1 MSRLEEMSALEM
13 GERLKTARNSAGKT
27 QDDAANAIGVSRQT
41 LISIEKGG
49 RKGKPEELEQLA
61 HFYGSS
67 VNRLVARG
75 AVHIDLNARFRR
87 PGSGKQEKSSAFY
100 TPNKTGAAHHAL

>member
-61 HFYGSS
+61 HFYCSS
-67 VNRLVARG
+67 VNRLVARD
-75 AVHIDLNARFRR
+75 AVPFGFNTRFRR
-87 PGSGKQEKSSAFY
+87 RGAEKQEKSSSF
-100 TPNKTGAAHHAL
+100 KTLQK

>member
-49 RKGKPEELEQLA
+49 RKVKPEELEQLA

-67 VNRLVARG
+67 RKTLG
-75 AVHIDLNARFRR
+75 
-87 PGSGKQEKSSAFY
+87 GSGADHIRFKTRLSRAGAEKKGDGS
-100 TPNKTGAAHHAL
+100 PIHNRQKTSRP

>member
-49 RKGKPEELEQLA
+49 RKVKPEELEQLA
-61 HFYGSS
+61 HFYGSPG
-67 VNRLVARG
+67 NRLVARD
-75 AVHIDLNARFRR
+75 AVPNGFNSRFSRQ
-87 PGSGKQEKSSAFY
+87 GSEKKETSSPIK
-100 TPNKTGAAHHAL
+100 TPNK